1 MIDYSQGYIEVGDT
15 VEILDPESL
24 QFDGVDEH
32 RFLTVSEVG
41 PNHYV
46 VDNPYGYDDYIYWF
60 TNGDLGEGFLRKVSV
75 CVSEDDVGFKVG
87 EKYKILNTRAMGL
100 EYSPYKNGD
109 VVRIVEAG
117 LENARGDKGYGF
129 HKNWIGKY
137 LKPVLDFNNTDDFK
151 QDVKDTL
158 SRWRTPNQVS
168 GTHYSDLV
176 VEPNDYAVLN
186 NLDPIQHNVIKYVTR
201 AQSEE
206 DLDKAISQIQ
216 RLKEY
221 KFGRK
226 E

>member
-1 MIDYSQGYIEVGDT
+1 MKVGD
-15 VEILDPESL
+15 VYRVLNAEAM
-24 QFDGVDEH
+24 
-32 RFLTVSEVG
+32 
-41 PNHYV
+41 
-46 VDNPYGYDDYIYWF
+46 
-60 TNGDLGEGFLRKVSV
+60 SV
-75 CVSEDDVGFKVG
+75 TS
-87 EKYKILNTRAMGL
+87 T
-100 EYSPYKNGD
+100 YKNGD
-109 VVRIVEAG
+109 FVKI
-117 LENARGDKGYGF
+117 ARMSSDGKGRDEKGYF
-129 HKNWIGKY
+129 FPPVWVGKH
-137 LKPVLDFNNTDDFK
+137 LKPVKVDNTDGFK
-151 QDVKDTL
+151 QDVKNTL

-201 AQSEE
+201 ARSEE

>member
-1 MIDYSQGYIEVGDT
+1 MKVGD
-15 VEILDPESL
+15 VYRVLNAEAM
-24 QFDGVDEH
+24 
-32 RFLTVSEVG
+32 
-41 PNHYV
+41 
-46 VDNPYGYDDYIYWF
+46 
-60 TNGDLGEGFLRKVSV
+60 SV
-75 CVSEDDVGFKVG
+75 TS
-87 EKYKILNTRAMGL
+87 T
-100 EYSPYKNGD
+100 YKNGD
-109 VVRIVEAG
+109 FVKI
-117 LENARGDKGYGF
+117 ARMSSDGNGRDKKGYF
-129 HKNWIGKY
+129 FPPVWVGKHLEP
-137 LKPVLDFNNTDDFK
+137 LKVDNTDGFK
-151 QDVKDTL
+151 KDVKDTL

>member
-1 MIDYSQGYIEVGDT
+1 MKVGD
-15 VEILDPESL
+15 VYRVLNAEAM
-24 QFDGVDEH
+24 
-32 RFLTVSEVG
+32 
-41 PNHYV
+41 
-46 VDNPYGYDDYIYWF
+46 
-60 TNGDLGEGFLRKVSV
+60 SV
-75 CVSEDDVGFKVG
+75 TS
-87 EKYKILNTRAMGL
+87 T
-100 EYSPYKNGD
+100 YKNGD
-109 VVRIVEAG
+109 FVKITRISSDGNGRDEKGYFFPPVWVGKHLEPIG
-117 LENARGDKGYGF
+117 LELGNEECGVAFSKDWGTV
-129 HKNWIGKY
+129 WAWGKES
-137 LKPVLDFNNTDDFK
+137 KPNMERFK
-151 QDVKDTL
+151 QDVKNTL

-201 AQSEE
+201 ARSEE

>member
-1 MIDYSQGYIEVGDT
+1 
-15 VEILDPESL
+15 
-24 QFDGVDEH
+24 
-32 RFLTVSEVG
+32 
-41 PNHYV
+41 
-46 VDNPYGYDDYIYWF
+46 
-60 TNGDLGEGFLRKVSV
+60 
-75 CVSEDDVGFKVG
+75 
-87 EKYKILNTRAMGL
+87 MGNMD
-100 EYSPYKNGD
+100 S
-109 VVRIVEAG
+109 
-117 LENARGDKGYGF
+117 
-129 HKNWIGKY
+129 
-137 LKPVLDFNNTDDFK
+137 FK
-151 QDVKDTL
+151 QDVKNTL

-201 AQSEE
+201 ARSEE